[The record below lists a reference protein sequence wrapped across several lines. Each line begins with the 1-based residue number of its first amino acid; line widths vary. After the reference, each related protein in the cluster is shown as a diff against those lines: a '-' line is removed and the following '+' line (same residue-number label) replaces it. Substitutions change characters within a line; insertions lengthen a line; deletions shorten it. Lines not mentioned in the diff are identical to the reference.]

1 MDSDVQAF
9 AQVMAILVPSIVV
22 LVATVVVAYRAV
34 RGRPAPQQVPPVDD
48 RRLDRL
54 EQSVD
59 AIALEMERV
68 GESQRFLTK
77 LMAEGIPPG
86 DSSSDQK
93 RGRVITPH

>member
-1 MDSDVQAF
+1 MDPEVQAF
-9 AQVMAILVPSIVV
+9 GQVMAILVPSIVV
-22 LVATVVVAYRAV
+22 LVATVVVAYRAL
-34 RGRPAPQQVPPVDD
+34 RGRPAPRQVAPVDD

-59 AIALEMERV
+59 AIAVEMERV

-77 LMAEGIPPG
+77 LMAERIAANG
-86 DSSSDQK
+86 DSSDQK